1 MATTM
6 AVWAMALAAWAAAM
20 AVAVAMA
27 VAMVLA
33 MEVTDTAAIAHVS
46 MEDIGPLA
54 ATEKS

>member
-1 MATTM
+1 
-6 AVWAMALAAWAAAM
+6 MALAAWAAAM

-33 MEVTDTAAIAHVS
+33 TEVMDTAAIAHVS
-46 MEDIGPLA
+46 MEDIGPLV